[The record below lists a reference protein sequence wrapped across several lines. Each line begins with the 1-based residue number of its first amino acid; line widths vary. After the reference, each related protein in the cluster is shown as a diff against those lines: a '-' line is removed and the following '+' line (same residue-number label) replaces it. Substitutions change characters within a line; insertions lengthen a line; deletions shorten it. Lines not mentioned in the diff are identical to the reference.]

1 MQFQTFGLRFCSTQ
15 TVQIL
20 MSKIRCSIWISR
32 FYIFKLDFLK
42 QLNEMLIGAVLLII
56 VVTVIYYAILM
67 TVHTPNIF
75 EEEAE
80 PINDDERYAGSS
92 NPFEGMGGDN
102 PFGKAFE
109 AFGKKCSVNRNR
121 SGMSMTATSN
131 S

>member
-15 TVQIL
+15 TVQIFNVKDPL
-20 MSKIRCSIWISR
+20 FHLDIS

-92 NPFEGMGGDN
+92 NPFEGMGGHN
-102 PFGKAFE
+102 LLARPFE
-109 AFGKKCSVNRNR
+109 DFGKKN
-121 SGMSMTATSN
+121 AA
-131 S
+131 

>member
-15 TVQIL
+15 TVQIFNVKDPL
-20 MSKIRCSIWISR
+20 FHLDIS

-102 PFGKAFE
+102 PFGKAL
-109 AFGKKCSVNRNR
+109 
-121 SGMSMTATSN
+121 
-131 S
+131 